1 MWISYQFCFKKLWN
15 IESSAEEY
23 GGEQVGDHLPGDA
36 GAEVALPVLVRPA
49 HTAVS
54 LIGNHDGEEDGAAE
68 DDVVEGE
75 EDLRK
80 DDGVHLIIMGKRPFE
95 HCNTIN
101 YVGFYKE
108 ILQ

>member
-1 MWISYQFCFKKLWN
+1 M
-15 IESSAEEY
+15 
-23 GGEQVGDHLPGDA
+23 
-36 GAEVALPVLVRPA
+36 RPA

-101 YVGFYKE
+101 YGGFYKE

>member
-15 IESSAEEY
+15 IESGAEEY

-36 GAEVALPVLVRPA
+36 GAEVALPVLVRSA

-75 EDLRK
+75 EEL
-80 DDGVHLIIMGKRPFE
+80 GEYEGINLIIMGKWPLE
-95 HCNTIN
+95 H
-101 YVGFYKE
+101 
-108 ILQ
+108 

>member
-15 IESSAEEY
+15 IEGGAEEY
-23 GGEQVGDHLPGDA
+23 GGEQVDDHLPGDA

-54 LIGNHDGEEDGAAE
+54 LIGDHDGEEDGAAE

-75 EDLRK
+75 EELGEDK
-80 DDGVHLIIMGKRPFE
+80 SINLIIMGKWPLE
-95 HCNTIN
+95 H
-101 YVGFYKE
+101 
-108 ILQ
+108 

>member
-54 LIGNHDGEEDGAAE
+54 LIGDHDGEEDGAGE
-68 DDVVEGE
+68 DDVVDGE
-75 EDLRK
+75 EELGEDEGVELTIIRK
-80 DDGVHLIIMGKRPFE
+80 GPLER
-95 HCNTIN
+95 
-101 YVGFYKE
+101 
-108 ILQ
+108 